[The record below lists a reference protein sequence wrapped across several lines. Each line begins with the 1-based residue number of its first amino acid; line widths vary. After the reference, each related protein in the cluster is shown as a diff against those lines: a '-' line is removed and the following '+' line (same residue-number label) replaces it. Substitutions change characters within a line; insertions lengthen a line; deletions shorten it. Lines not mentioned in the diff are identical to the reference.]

1 MASAPV
7 ADQLKLLDVQ
17 ALDTRLAQLAH
28 QRRSHPSLAALAEVS
43 GRAEDLDRAR
53 IDAETAVRDARRAL
67 TKAETDVEQVR
78 SRADRDK
85 QRLESGAGSPR
96 DLQALAHEVESLAR
110 RQGDLEEVE
119 LEAMETMETAQGELD
134 AITTQR
140 ASLGEQITSL
150 EAERDAAFAEID
162 AEKARVEGERA
173 AVVGGLDSGLVS
185 IYDRVRERT
194 GGLGAL
200 RMRGSSTEPL
210 QIQMSLTERA
220 EIEAQPAEAIVRSE
234 DGYIL
239 VRVTD

>member
-28 QRRSHPSLAALAEVS
+28 LRRSHPSLAALTEVS
-43 GRAEDLDRAR
+43 GRADDLDRAR
-53 IDAETAVRDARRAL
+53 VDAETAVRDARRAL

-96 DLQALAHEVESLAR
+96 DLQALAHEVESLAK
-110 RQGDLEEVE
+110 RQTDLEEVE

-140 ASLGEQITSL
+140 AALGEQITVL
-150 EAERDAAFAEID
+150 EAERDAAFAELD
-162 AEKARVEGERA
+162 AEKAAVEAERA
-173 AVVGGLDSGLVS
+173 AVVGGLDAGLVS
-185 IYDRVRERT
+185 IYDRVREKT
-194 GGLGAL
+194 GGLGVL
-200 RMRGSSTEPL
+200 RMRGATTEPL
-210 QIQMSLTERA
+210 QIQMSLTEQA
-220 EIEAQPAEAIVRSE
+220 EIEAAPADAIVRSE

-239 VRVTD
+239 VRLSD

>member
-1 MASAPV
+1 
-7 ADQLKLLDVQ
+7 
-17 ALDTRLAQLAH
+17 
-28 QRRSHPSLAALAEVS
+28 
-43 GRAEDLDRAR
+43 
-53 IDAETAVRDARRAL
+53 
-67 TKAETDVEQVR
+67 
-78 SRADRDK
+78 
-85 QRLESGAGSPR
+85 
-96 DLQALAHEVESLAR
+96 
-110 RQGDLEEVE
+110 
-119 LEAMETMETAQGELD
+119 METAQGELD

-140 ASLGEQITSL
+140 AALGEQITSL

-194 GGLGAL
+194 GGLGVL